1 MRPGDARSHPRRR
14 PDTGGEHR
22 PTEVRGGR
30 AGRHQ
35 VSLERALSKLGFSS
49 RSESRLLITSGK
61 TTVNGRVCRD
71 PRAWVDP
78 RRDRLSVSG
87 NPIRPAR
94 RVAIL
99 LHKPTGIVTTRSDE
113 RGRETVYSLLPR
125 EIPYLFPVGR
135 LDKESSGAIL
145 FTNDTRLG
153 DSLTDPSR
161 HVAKTY
167 RVTLDRPLGSG
178 DVARFTS
185 GVRLPTGERLRPV
198 QVRPLAGASPEY
210 EFILSEG
217 KNRQIRRMCR
227 EAGFQVLSLHRTAIG
242 PLSLGSLAPSKYRF
256 LTEQEIAALASAG
269 GERGGNA

>member
-1 MRPGDARSHPRRR
+1 MRPGDARGRPRRG
-14 PDTGGEHR
+14 PETGAG
-22 PTEVRGGR
+22 PTPARAGR

-49 RSESRLLITSGK
+49 RSEARLLIASGK
-61 TTVNGRVCRD
+61 THVNGRVCRD

-87 NPIRPAR
+87 NPVRPAR

-99 LHKPTGIVTTRSDE
+99 LHKPVGIVTTRSDE
-113 RGRETVYSLLPR
+113 QGRETVYSLLPR

-145 FTNDTRLG
+145 LTNDTRLG
-153 DSLTDPSR
+153 EGLTDPSR

-167 RVTLDRPLGSG
+167 RVTVDRPLGAG
-178 DVARFTS
+178 DVERFRS
-185 GVRLPTGERLRPV
+185 GARLPSGERLRSV
-198 QVRPLAGASPEY
+198 QVRPLAGPLPEY
-210 EFILSEG
+210 EFILWEG

-227 EAGFQVLSLHRTAIG
+227 EAGVRVLSLHRTAIG
-242 PLSLGSLAPSKYRF
+242 PIRLGSLAPSSYRF
-256 LTEQEIAALASAG
+256 LTEEEITALASAA